1 MAPRDPFRVPLR
13 WEFVPEMVGADR
25 QVCWRWRAFTQ
36 SGTFH
41 AASAESFETFSEC
54 LEDAKQHGYMPP
66 G

>member
-1 MAPRDPFRVPLR
+1 
-13 WEFVPEMVGADR
+13 MVGADR